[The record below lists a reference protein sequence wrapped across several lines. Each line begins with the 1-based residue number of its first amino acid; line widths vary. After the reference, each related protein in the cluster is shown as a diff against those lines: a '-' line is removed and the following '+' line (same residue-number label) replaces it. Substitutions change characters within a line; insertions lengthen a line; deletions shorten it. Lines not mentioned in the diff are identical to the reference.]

1 MRLNVSE
8 DFMRKITAIALL
20 TLATAVSISAQTTS
34 RKNHVASRDT
44 ALNASAAAEPVE
56 ATAFS
61 YPVDDFKPGV
71 VRVGP
76 PTTYLKEGLTV
87 AEVIRL
93 LGKPQTVSQRV
104 ENGNAIVTYEFR
116 RGEAR
121 MLVAE
126 FERGMLVRS
135 RTETRGAEET
145 ADN

>member
-1 MRLNVSE
+1 
-8 DFMRKITAIALL
+8 MRKISAIALL
-20 TLATAVSISAQTTS
+20 TLATAISISAQTQS
-34 RKNHVASRDT
+34 RRNHVTTRAG
-44 ALNASAAAEPVE
+44 LNASAAAEAIEPIEPIE
-56 ATAFS
+56 ATAYS

-76 PTTYLKEGLTV
+76 PTTYLKEGLSV

-93 LGKPQTVSQRV
+93 LGKPQAVSERV
-104 ENGNAIVTYEFR
+104 DNGHAIVTYEFR

-121 MLVAE
+121 VLVAE
-126 FERGMLVRS
+126 FERGTLLRS